1 MCLYQNRWRITF
13 SKIEFYTIRESQ
25 LLGRRLYLPSLIDVA
40 WLEYTLLTFLI
51 FNTFVCNFGWV
62 LFAGK
67 LSLTNVW
74 KIRKLTEPTS
84 FKLGEY
90 NLLPSIVTLQF
101 TNCVKFNSR
110 KSCRSSDSH
119 TLHCN
124 FWPLSLSDKIASK
137 TVVRSIKIVY
147 SAIFTYV
154 HSYI

>member
-1 MCLYQNRWRITF
+1 MNFSQFLNRNV
-13 SKIEFYTIRESQ
+13 KI
-25 LLGRRLYLPSLIDVA
+25 LGGRLYSWSLRNVA
-40 WLEYTLLTFLI
+40 WLEDGQLIFLV